1 MKDQYYTG
9 KALTPPVT
17 VKHGKKLLVEGTD
30 YTATY
35 RNNVK
40 VGTARVTL
48 KGAGRYTGTL
58 KVTFSI
64 QARIKLS
71 KCKATVKDQVYIGKA
86 IKPAV
91 TVKYGKQTLKQG
103 RDYTVTF
110 KNNKKVGTATAVLK
124 GAGRY
129 TGTKKLTFAINPAAP
144 AIAGL
149 KAGKVTITCKAADG
163 SKRYAKIKLTFGANE
178 LKQTVKPVNG
188 ELITAPSRM
197 RYVSGQLEVRMT
209 FRNRTGAS
217 VQIPGPGVLTLV
229 TPEGEQIP
237 LMPLAASRQYTL
249 RNKDSRTI
257 RYRVPVGAQTA
268 GLDLTRSGAVISGAP
283 VP

>member
-58 KVTFSI
+58 KVTFGI

-71 KCKATVKDQVYIGKA
+71 KCKATVKDQVYTGKA

-149 KAGKVTITCKAADG
+149 KAGKGKLTVKWEARKGITGYELQYGLKKKLTDAKTVKVKAAATG
-163 SKRYAKIKLTFGANE
+163 KVLSKLASGKKVYVRLRVYRKVGKKTYRSAWSAIAAAK
-178 LKQTVKPVNG
+178 VK
-188 ELITAPSRM
+188 
-197 RYVSGQLEVRMT
+197 
-209 FRNRTGAS
+209 
-217 VQIPGPGVLTLV
+217 
-229 TPEGEQIP
+229 
-237 LMPLAASRQYTL
+237 
-249 RNKDSRTI
+249 
-257 RYRVPVGAQTA
+257 
-268 GLDLTRSGAVISGAP
+268 
-283 VP
+283 